1 MLYWADEEIDKL
13 EKDVKETYGVI
24 PDFNLL
30 APEVA
35 AEVNLH

>member
-35 AEVNLH
+35 AEVSLR